1 MIIQCVPN
9 ALELNCI
16 SIPYICN
23 GFTRVRSIFA
33 HVQVLEH
40 KPPKFPY
47 PVLFASISG
56 IPGGEVNGGTVF
68 DFLFATYCFFFCQ
81 MHICCLLTTLGFGGI
96 YSYGL
101 CQKDLLAC

>member
-1 MIIQCVPN
+1 MIIQCVPK

-68 DFLFATYCFFFCQ
+68 DFLFATYCFFFLSNAY
-81 MHICCLLTTLGFGGI
+81 LLPFDNFRFWGNIFVWTLSNG
-96 YSYGL
+96 
-101 CQKDLLAC
+101 LAC